1 MASTGVFSLCS
12 TLVAIQ
18 NNLTKPSLVGMQLWP
33 DIATITF
40 QLLNTI
46 TLPIIFM
53 HLSPSIIIINMLFFY
68 FLSFH
73 HITPVPCE
81 AQVVLLLMSRRLCR
95 CLRMQM
101 ASLKGGPLQSYL
113 HPSTG
118 NTHSSLF
125 LAHNR
130 QFFCSKRLSTW
141 NFKRHV
147 SVTCELI
154 GCRVHGTYATGLG
167 ASKPFVILPSILVH
181 QHVREFIEKYPKSS
195 ILTSNTPIICLCVG
209 LTNISPDV
217 MLSHPDSPYFDH
229 NIPS

>member
-1 MASTGVFSLCS
+1 MVTNATFCFFFFFFFVFVFFFFSSRRRHTRCADVTGVQTCALPIWLAFREVHAQNGQLFQVQHQAKAVQCTMASTGVFSLCS

-95 CLRMQM
+95 CLRM
-101 ASLKGGPLQSYL
+101 
-113 HPSTG
+113 
-118 NTHSSLF
+118 
-125 LAHNR
+125 
-130 QFFCSKRLSTW
+130 
-141 NFKRHV
+141 
-147 SVTCELI
+147 
-154 GCRVHGTYATGLG
+154 
-167 ASKPFVILPSILVH
+167 
-181 QHVREFIEKYPKSS
+181 
-195 ILTSNTPIICLCVG
+195 
-209 LTNISPDV
+209 
-217 MLSHPDSPYFDH
+217 
-229 NIPS
+229 